1 MDLWGSAGKYQDNK
15 SQGSVCMEVLIITRL
30 NLQWNKPLTPEFVNN
45 SIRRM
50 ESINRSSLK
59 NQSCQDFTLLTLTD
73 ETMTDYGDP
82 LENEVIIK
90 IPNIGEY
97 NNTGIVHAIK
107 NYVKNLDCE
116 SVITIRL
123 DSDDALHKDFI
134 KNIYNNNIPINH
146 YADIVSGFPCYDIK
160 TGKVYTSKKHDKR
173 FTTQFVSF
181 HELKKDF
188 KCAVMMQSHT
198 EMGKLYRGNCYNNL
212 KALQFIHNENHS
224 TKIYKE
230 AKEIKIDLL
239 EYGIRI

>member
-1 MDLWGSAGKYQDNK
+1 
-15 SQGSVCMEVLIITRL
+15 MEVLIITRL

-90 IPNIGEY
+90 IPNIGKY
-97 NNTGIVHAIK
+97 NHDGIIQAVMG
-107 NYVKNLDCE
+107 YVENLDCD

-123 DSDDALHKDFI
+123 DSDDALHVDFV
-134 KNIYNNNIPINH
+134 KNLIENNIPVNN

-188 KCAVMMQSHT
+188 KCVVMRQTHT
-198 EMGKLYRGNCYNNL
+198 KIGQLYQGGHYNNL
-212 KALQFIHNENHS
+212 KALQFIHDENHS
-224 TKIYKE
+224 TKIYNE
-230 AKEIKIDLL
+230 AKEIKINLSD
-239 EYGIRI
+239 YGVKK

>member
-1 MDLWGSAGKYQDNK
+1 
-15 SQGSVCMEVLIITRL
+15 MEVLIITRL

-90 IPNIGEY
+90 IPNIGKY
-97 NNTGIVHAIK
+97 NHDGIIQAVMG
-107 NYVKNLDCE
+107 YVENLDCD

-160 TGKVYTSKKHDKR
+160 TGKVYTSKKHAEW

-188 KCAVMMQSHT
+188 KCVVMRQTHT
-198 EMGKLYRGNCYNNL
+198 KIGQLYQGGHYNNL
-212 KALQFIHNENHS
+212 KALQFIHDENHS
-224 TKIYKE
+224 TKIYNE
-230 AKEIKIDLL
+230 AKEIKINLSD
-239 EYGIRI
+239 YGVKK

>member
-1 MDLWGSAGKYQDNK
+1 
-15 SQGSVCMEVLIITRL
+15 MEVLIITRL

-90 IPNIGEY
+90 IPNIGKY
-97 NNTGIVHAIK
+97 NHDGIIQAVMG
-107 NYVKNLDCE
+107 YVENLDCD

-160 TGKVYTSKKHDKR
+160 TGKVYTSKKHAEW

-188 KCAVMMQSHT
+188 KCVVMRQTHT
-198 EMGKLYRGNCYNNL
+198 KIGQLYQGWHYNNL
-212 KALQFIHNENHS
+212 KALQFIHDENHS
-224 TKIYKE
+224 TKIYNE
-230 AKEIKIDLL
+230 AKEIKINLSD
-239 EYGIRI
+239 YGVKN